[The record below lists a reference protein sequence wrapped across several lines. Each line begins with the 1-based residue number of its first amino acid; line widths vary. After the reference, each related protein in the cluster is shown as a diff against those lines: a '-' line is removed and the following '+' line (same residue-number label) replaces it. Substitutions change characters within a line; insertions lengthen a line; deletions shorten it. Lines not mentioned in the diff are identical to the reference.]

1 MGVYH
6 DPQNCKV
13 ALLSGGNSGERE
25 ISLASG
31 QGAKKALEEAGYD
44 ITLLDPSVADDLVR
58 LVEGSFDVAFLC
70 MHGRGGEDGSLQ
82 GFLQTIGLPY
92 TGSGV
97 LASALA
103 MNKGKAKLCYE
114 QAGLPTPPAMTVRKG
129 VSYDLDAIIEH
140 LGSHCVVKAIHEG
153 STIGIYMAEGKDALE
168 DAIQSAFDHDD
179 EVLIERYVKGPEFT
193 IVVLGGSEPEAMPI
207 IQIIPANEFYDFES
221 KYAPG
226 GSQHIC
232 PAPLDDA
239 IAETM
244 QAYAVAAHKSLG
256 CSGVSRTDF
265 ILDEAA
271 RPWILETNTL
281 PGMTETSLLP
291 DAARA
296 AGIPFP
302 ALCERLIDYAFE
314 AKNKE

>member
-1 MGVYH
+1 
-6 DPQNCKV
+6 
-13 ALLSGGNSGERE
+13 
-25 ISLASG
+25 
-31 QGAKKALEEAGYD
+31 
-44 ITLLDPSVADDLVR
+44 
-58 LVEGSFDVAFLC
+58 